1 MNIDLLGKAFSQDPE
16 TKRLAELLGAA
27 TQQIKTSAIDDLRR
41 VAEGGKSG
49 DLKTMDAED
58 RVLQLASALAEHA
71 LRFAWEH
78 RP

>member
-1 MNIDLLGKAFSQDPE
+1 VNLNLLGSAFSHDPE

-27 TQQIKTSAIDDLRR
+27 TQQIKASVLDDLRR

-49 DLKTMDAED
+49 DLKTVDAED
-58 RVLQLASALAEHA
+58 RVVQLASALAEHA

>member
-1 MNIDLLGKAFSQDPE
+1 MNIDLLGKAFSHHPE

-27 TQQIKTSAIDDLRR
+27 TQQIKACAIDDLRR

-49 DLKTMDAED
+49 DLKIMDAED
-58 RVLQLASALAEHA
+58 RVVQLASALAEHA